1 MSPLQSSQLNVR
13 YEGRLLDGGGIRQHI
28 IIQCCENG
36 AKGGDVV
43 ITANNRS
50 IIVKCTGC
58 HFKQLHV
65 RISNAARQIITLS
78 KRLIDTFKD
87 FADSSVL
94 EVAN

>member
-1 MSPLQSSQLNVR
+1 MVGSGSTSAYSTQNTVP
-13 YEGRLLDGGGIRQHI
+13 
-28 IIQCCENG
+28 
-36 AKGGDVV
+36 KGDVV

-87 FADSSVL
+87 FTDSSVL

>member
-1 MSPLQSSQLNVR
+1 MVGSGSTSAYSTEHTVP
-13 YEGRLLDGGGIRQHI
+13 
-28 IIQCCENG
+28 
-36 AKGGDVV
+36 KGDVV
-43 ITANNRS
+43 ITAKNQS

-65 RISNAARQIITLS
+65 KVSNAARQIITLS

-87 FADSSVL
+87 FRDSSVL

>member
-1 MSPLQSSQLNVR
+1 MSDVK
-13 YEGRLLDGGGIRQHI
+13 GGGGWWDQAASAYST
-28 IIQCCENG
+28 QNTVP
-36 AKGGDVV
+36 KGGVV

-50 IIVKCTGC
+50 IIVKCTGR

-65 RISNAARQIITLS
+65 RISNATRQIITLS

-87 FADSSVL
+87 FTDSTVL

>member
-1 MSPLQSSQLNVR
+1 MVGSGSISAYSAEKMVP
-13 YEGRLLDGGGIRQHI
+13 
-28 IIQCCENG
+28 
-36 AKGGDVV
+36 KGDVV

-50 IIVKCTGC
+50 IVVKCTGC

-87 FADSSVL
+87 FADSAVL